1 MADGHVRPP
10 DRRSGMRP
18 AVASAMAEDS
28 IQPQDQAPRASA
40 PSYAPRSDDLVE
52 AEGIALPAS
61 APQPPCPDRPAEPSV
76 THAAGSADP
85 VVDVPQ
91 LGKDALQP
99 AALLVGFMFIAYAIA
114 NWLTFPVG
122 AREPACLYDL
132 ALVGFGFAMY
142 QVCRRVPLSDRGVHL
157 LSFALALSVLGNIL
171 FTAWLGVNPEFSFY
185 VGLLMIASANVIG
198 PAWAIAISV
207 IEIAAWVPVAYV
219 VLPGRELTRSALVMM
234 ASAVVTTIVHV
245 ARARARKRIAMLR
258 AGDAKRA
265 IDLQLA
271 LAEADEARRELDR
284 KVEERTAALRTELDE
299 RQRLEEQ
306 LRHVQKLEAVGRL
319 AGGIAHDFNNLLT
332 VIRLSH
338 NTLGEAAL
346 PTEMRDALRDASGA
360 ADRAAG
366 LTHDLLAFARKQ
378 TLQRADVA
386 IAGIVGDV
394 ERMIRRV
401 AEAGIRLETAI
412 ASDAGGVHADRYQI
426 EQVLLNLAINAC
438 DAMGRRGTPTIS
450 ASAVELGELEAARRS
465 LRPGGYVRIAV
476 TDTGTG
482 MDDATQRSVFEPF
495 FTTKEVGRGTGLG
508 LAMAH
513 GIVTQHGG
521 QIDVESE
528 LGKGST
534 FTVLLPRVAPAATS
548 TAIAGSQPVP
558 ALARE
563 SLLVVEDEAVVRR
576 AVQRQLERLG
586 YRVIVA
592 QDGEDA
598 LRVAETLDNIDLLLT
613 DVVMPGLDGPELAC
627 RLRERWSDLPVLFV
641 TGYSADRLTRSGA
654 VTTQDR
660 VLEKPYQVV
669 ELTQTIR
676 QMMDARPS
684 HAGHAQTPAS

>member
-1 MADGHVRPP
+1 M
-10 DRRSGMRP
+10 
-18 AVASAMAEDS
+18 
-28 IQPQDQAPRASA
+28 
-40 PSYAPRSDDLVE
+40 
-52 AEGIALPAS
+52 
-61 APQPPCPDRPAEPSV
+61 
-76 THAAGSADP
+76 
-85 VVDVPQ
+85 DVPQ

-99 AALLVGFMFIAYAIA
+99 ASLLVGFMFIAYAIY
-114 NWLTFPVG
+114 NWLLFPVG
-122 AREPACLYDL
+122 AREPACAYDL
-132 ALVGFGFAMY
+132 ALVGLGFAMY

-171 FTAWLGVNPEFSFY
+171 CTAWLGVNPEFSFY

-198 PAWAIAISV
+198 PAWAIALSV
-207 IEIAAWVPVAYV
+207 VEVAAWAPVAYV

-245 ARARARKRIAMLR
+245 ARSRARKRIAMLR

-271 LAEADEARRELDR
+271 LAEAGEARRELDR
-284 KVEERTAALRTELDE
+284 KVEERTAALRTELEE

-346 PTEMRDALRDASGA
+346 GPEMRDALRDASGA

-412 ASDAGGVHADRYQI
+412 EGDAGGVHADRYQI

-438 DAMGRRGTPTIS
+438 DAMGRRGTLTIS
-450 ASAVELGELEAARRS
+450 AGAVELGELEAARRS

-482 MDDATQRSVFEPF
+482 MDDATQRAVFEPF

-534 FTVLLPRVAPAATS
+534 FTVLLPRVAPAAPS
-548 TAIAGSQPVP
+548 TVIAGSQPVP

-627 RLRERWSDLPVLFV
+627 RLRERWNDLPVLFV

-654 VTTQDR
+654 VTPQDR

-684 HAGHAQTPAS
+684 HVGHAQAPSPS